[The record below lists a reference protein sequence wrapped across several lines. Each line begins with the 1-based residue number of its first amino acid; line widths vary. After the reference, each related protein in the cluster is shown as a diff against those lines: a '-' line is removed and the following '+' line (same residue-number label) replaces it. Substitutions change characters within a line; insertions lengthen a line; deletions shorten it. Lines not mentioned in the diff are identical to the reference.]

1 MKSPKALWTCGLFFL
16 AAASCTSP
24 GGSPT
29 DASARAGAGG
39 SGISGGNPGTSG
51 GVNAGG
57 GTITGGRPATGGAP
71 GTGGSSNGGAALG
84 AGGSSNGGT
93 TPGAG
98 GSPNG
103 GATPGMGG
111 SLNGGA
117 TPGMGGSL
125 NGGATP
131 GTGGRS
137 GTSGGASAGGGSSG
151 VGGSSGGGAGGGSG
165 GAGGSGRG
173 SGGSGAAG
181 GLGGGIAGSGGGSGA
196 AGGAPPACTG
206 AAVKA
211 TLSGTTYTLDNGLVQ
226 AKVDTSDAT
235 VPSFIINGVETMTTG
250 GYFSWGTNVYTAGP
264 FTGSLSVDPSKNSG
278 AVAEVAMTTTWDKSS
293 GKIPLDLEVRFA
305 LPRCSQGLYGYVVLT
320 HPASYPAFTPGE
332 LRVNHYVQWDAVFDW
347 YAVDDVRRGVF
358 TSVASSEAAT
368 AVAGAPQEVLK
379 YPSGPFADRPGW
391 QKYDNSIEWG
401 EGTVYGWSSTKKNI
415 GLWLINPSNEYLPG
429 GPMKTELTL
438 HDAPGGKATLLNYW
452 GGTHFYG
459 ELEDVK
465 ANQVREKVCGP
476 WLLYG
481 NSTTTAGSAG
491 QDALWADAKQRLIV
505 EKAAW
510 PYSWETDSRYPPTS
524 ARGTV
529 KGQLTFTDANQPT
542 ASVAN
547 AWVGLADPPVNGL
560 PNFEHQAW
568 DYQYW
573 VHADGQGNFSLPN
586 VRPGSYTLHAFVAG
600 IHGVYVGQ
608 SNAVVVT
615 AGGTTDLGAV
625 TWTPDRKGPT
635 VWEIGIPDRVPAEFY
650 RGDQAWHYGTASL
663 FSKDFPSGINY
674 TVGTSTPAK
683 DWNFLQPGG
692 TWNVQFNV
700 ASIPTGATGASLV
713 LDSAGSDGVTLSASF
728 NGTKVGSASIS
739 YDDSS
744 IARDQPHGV
753 WLSGRIAVPLAQIK
767 TGSNTLAIAS
777 SGSLMWD
784 YLRLEWVTP

>member
-1 MKSPKALWTCGLFFL
+1 MKSLTAPWTCGLFFL
-16 AAASCTSP
+16 AAASCSSP
-24 GGSPT
+24 GGSAT
-29 DASARAGAGG
+29 DTGAHSGAGA

-51 GVNAGG
+51 NTGGGTAGG
-57 GTITGGRPATGGAP
+57 GFATGGAP
-71 GTGGSSNGGAALG
+71 GTGGSL
-84 AGGSSNGGT
+84 NGGT

-98 GSPNG
+98 GSSGGGATMGTGGSSSGGATMGTGGFSTGGVTVGTGGSSNG
-103 GATPGMGG
+103 GATM
-111 SLNGGA
+111 
-117 TPGMGGSL
+117 
-125 NGGATP
+125 
-131 GTGGRS
+131 GTGGLS
-137 GTSGGASAGGGSSG
+137 TGGSTVGTGGSSNTG
-151 VGGSSGGGAGGGSG
+151 GIQTTAGRTGTTGGTGGSA
-165 GAGGSGRG
+165 
-173 SGGSGAAG
+173 
-181 GLGGGIAGSGGGSGA
+181 GGGIAGSSGGTSST
-196 AGGAPPACTG
+196 GGAPPACTG

-226 AKVDTSDAT
+226 AKVNTSDAT
-235 VPSFIINGVETMTTG
+235 MPSFIINGVETMTSG

-264 FTGSLSVDPSKNSG
+264 FTGSLSVDPSKNG
-278 AVAEVAMTTTWDKSS
+278 GDVAEVAMTTKWDGSS
-293 GKIPLDLEVRFA
+293 GKIPLDLDVRFA
-305 LPRCSQGLYGYVVLT
+305 MPRCAQGLYGYVVLT

-332 LRVNHYVQWDAVFDW
+332 LRYNHYVQWDSVFDW

-358 TSVASSEAAT
+358 TSLASSEAAT

-391 QKYDNSIEWG
+391 QKYDNSLEWG
-401 EGTVYGWSSTKKNI
+401 EGTVYGWSSSKKNI
-415 GLWLINPSNEYLPG
+415 GLWMINPSNEYLPG

-438 HDAPGGKATLLNYW
+438 HDAPGGKATLLDYW
-452 GGTHFYG
+452 AGTHFYG
-459 ELEDVK
+459 GLEDLK
-465 ANQVREKVCGP
+465 ANQVRQKLLGP
-476 WLLYG
+476 WFLYG

-491 QDALWADAKQRLIV
+491 QDVLWADAKQRLAT
-505 EKAAW
+505 EQAAW
-510 PYSWETDSRYPPTS
+510 PYSWETDSRYPPKS
-524 ARGTV
+524 GRGSV
-529 KGQLTFTDANQPT
+529 KGQMTFTDPNQPT

-547 AWVGLADPPVNGL
+547 AWVGLADPPVNGV
-560 PNFEHQAW
+560 PNFEHQSW

-573 VHADGQGNFSLPN
+573 VHADGQGNFTLAN
-586 VRPGSYTLHAFVAG
+586 VRPGKYTLHAFVAG

-608 SNAVVVT
+608 SDAVVVT

-650 RGDQAWHYGTASL
+650 RGDQAWHYGTNL
-663 FSKDFPSGINY
+663 QFSKDFPSGVNY

-683 DWNFLQPGG
+683 DWNYLQPGG

-700 ASIPTGATGASLV
+700 ASIPAGATGASLV

-728 NGTKVGSASIS
+728 NGTKVGSSSIS

-767 TGSNTLAIAS
+767 TGANTLAIAS
-777 SGSLMWD
+777 SGNMMWD

>member
-1 MKSPKALWTCGLFFL
+1 
-16 AAASCTSP
+16 
-24 GGSPT
+24 
-29 DASARAGAGG
+29 
-39 SGISGGNPGTSG
+39 
-51 GVNAGG
+51 
-57 GTITGGRPATGGAP
+57 
-71 GTGGSSNGGAALG
+71 
-84 AGGSSNGGT
+84 
-93 TPGAG
+93 
-98 GSPNG
+98 
-103 GATPGMGG
+103 
-111 SLNGGA
+111 
-117 TPGMGGSL
+117 
-125 NGGATP
+125 
-131 GTGGRS
+131 
-137 GTSGGASAGGGSSG
+137 
-151 VGGSSGGGAGGGSG
+151 
-165 GAGGSGRG
+165 
-173 SGGSGAAG
+173 
-181 GLGGGIAGSGGGSGA
+181 
-196 AGGAPPACTG
+196 
-206 AAVKA
+206 VKA

-586 VRPGSYTLHAFVAG
+586 VRPGSYTLHAFVAE

>member
-1 MKSPKALWTCGLFFL
+1 
-16 AAASCTSP
+16 
-24 GGSPT
+24 
-29 DASARAGAGG
+29 
-39 SGISGGNPGTSG
+39 
-51 GVNAGG
+51 
-57 GTITGGRPATGGAP
+57 
-71 GTGGSSNGGAALG
+71 
-84 AGGSSNGGT
+84 
-93 TPGAG
+93 
-98 GSPNG
+98 
-103 GATPGMGG
+103 
-111 SLNGGA
+111 
-117 TPGMGGSL
+117 
-125 NGGATP
+125 
-131 GTGGRS
+131 
-137 GTSGGASAGGGSSG
+137 
-151 VGGSSGGGAGGGSG
+151 
-165 GAGGSGRG
+165 
-173 SGGSGAAG
+173 
-181 GLGGGIAGSGGGSGA
+181 
-196 AGGAPPACTG
+196 
-206 AAVKA
+206 VKA

-226 AKVDTSDAT
+226 AKVNTSDAT
-235 VPSFIINGVETMTTG
+235 MPSFIINGVETMTSG

-264 FTGSLSVDPSKNSG
+264 FTGTLVADPSKNG
-278 AVAEVAMTTTWDKSS
+278 GDVAEVAMTTKWDGSS

-305 LPRCSQGLYGYVVLT
+305 MPRCAQGLYGYVVLT

-332 LRVNHYVQWDAVFDW
+332 LRYNHYVQWDSVFDW

-391 QKYDNSIEWG
+391 QKYDLSLEWG
-401 EGTVYGWSSTKKNI
+401 EGTVYGWSSSKKNI
-415 GLWLINPSNEYLPG
+415 GLWMINPSNEYLPG

-476 WLLYG
+476 WFLYG

-491 QDALWADAKQRLIV
+491 QDALWADAKQRLIW

-510 PYSWETDSRYPPTS
+510 PYSWETDTRYPPKS
-524 ARGTV
+524 ARGTA
-529 KGQLTFTDANQPT
+529 KGQLSFTDANQPT

-547 AWVGLADPPVNGL
+547 AWVGLADPPVGGV

-573 VHADGQGNFSLPN
+573 VHADGQGNFTLAN

-615 AGGTTDLGAV
+615 AGGTTDLGTV

-635 VWEIGIPDRVPAEFY
+635 VWEIGVADRVPAEFY

-700 ASIPTGATGASLV
+700 ASIPAGATGASLV
-713 LDSAGSDGVTLSASF
+713 LDSAGSNGVTLSASF

-739 YDDSS
+739 YNDSS

-753 WLSGRIAVPLAQIK
+753 WLSGRIAVPLAQVK
-767 TGSNTLAIAS
+767 TGSNTLAISS
-777 SGSLMWD
+777 SGSMMWD

>member
-1 MKSPKALWTCGLFFL
+1 MS
-16 AAASCTSP
+16 
-24 GGSPT
+24 GS
-29 DASARAGAGG
+29 
-39 SGISGGNPGTSG
+39 
-51 GVNAGG
+51 
-57 GTITGGRPATGGAP
+57 P
-71 GTGGSSNGGAALG
+71 GTGGETAVGGQVATGGVPG
-84 AGGSSNGGT
+84 AGGSSNGGAT
-93 TPGAG
+93 LSTG
-98 GSPNG
+98 GSLKG
-103 GATPGMGG
+103 GATQGTGG
-111 SLNGGA
+111 SLIGGA
-117 TPGMGGSL
+117 TS
-125 NGGATP
+125 
-131 GTGGRS
+131 GTGGRGGTAGGGS
-137 GTSGGASAGGGSSG
+137 GGSSSGGAGRGGGGDAGAGGGAGRGGGGSSG
-151 VGGSSGGGAGGGSG
+151 GGGGAGGGAGVTGGAGGGSG
-165 GAGGSGRG
+165 G
-173 SGGSGAAG
+173 GA
-181 GLGGGIAGSGGGSGA
+181 GA

-211 TLSGTTYTLDNGLVQ
+211 TLSGTTYTFDNGLVQ
-226 AKVDTSDAT
+226 AKINTSDAT
-235 VPSFIINGVETMTTG
+235 MPSFIINGVETMTSC

-264 FTGSLSVDPSKNSG
+264 FTGSLSADPSKNGG

-332 LRVNHYVQWDAVFDW
+332 LRYNHYVQWDSVFDW

-368 AVAGAPQEVLK
+368 AVSGAPKEVLK

-391 QKYDNSIEWG
+391 QKYDLTLEWG

-459 ELEDVK
+459 DLEDVK

-476 WLLYG
+476 WLLYA
-481 NSTTTAGSAG
+481 NSTTTAGNAG
-491 QDALWADAKQRLIV
+491 QDALWADAKQRLIW

-510 PYSWETDSRYPPTS
+510 PYSWEADPRYPPKS
-524 ARGTV
+524 GRGTV
-529 KGQLTFTDANQPT
+529 KGQITYTDAAQPT

-547 AWVGLADPPVNGL
+547 AWVGLANPPVNGA

-600 IHGVYVGQ
+600 IHGVYIGQ
-608 SNAVVVT
+608 DNAVVVT
-615 AGGTTDLGAV
+615 AGGTTDLGTV

-635 VWEIGIPDRVPAEFY
+635 VWEIGIPDRVPREFY
-650 RGDQAWHYGTASL
+650 RGDQAWHYGTAQL

-683 DWNFLQPGG
+683 DWNFLQSGG

-700 ASIPTGATGASLV
+700 TSIPAGATGASLV
-713 LDSAGSDGVTLSASF
+713 LDSAGSNSVTLSASL
-728 NGTKVGSASIS
+728 NGTKVGSTSTS

-753 WLSGRIAVPLAQIK
+753 WVGGRIAVPLAQIK
-767 TGSNTLAIAS
+767 TGSNTLAVSS
-777 SGSLMWD
+777 SGDMMWD

>member
-1 MKSPKALWTCGLFFL
+1 M
-16 AAASCTSP
+16 
-24 GGSPT
+24 GG
-29 DASARAGAGG
+29 
-39 SGISGGNPGTSG
+39 I
-51 GVNAGG
+51 
-57 GTITGGRPATGGAP
+57 
-71 GTGGSSNGGAALG
+71 SNGGATQG
-84 AGGSSNGGT
+84 AGGRGT
-93 TPGAG
+93 T
-98 GSPNG
+98 
-103 GATPGMGG
+103 
-111 SLNGGA
+111 
-117 TPGMGGSL
+117 
-125 NGGATP
+125 
-131 GTGGRS
+131 
-137 GTSGGASAGGGSSG
+137 
-151 VGGSSGGGAGGGSG
+151 GGSG
-165 GAGGSGRG
+165 GGSTGGV
-173 SGGSGAAG
+173 GGV
-181 GLGGGIAGSGGGSGA
+181 GGGIAGSSGGSVST
-196 AGGAPPACTG
+196 GGAPPACTG

-226 AKVDTSDAT
+226 AKVNTSDAT
-235 VPSFIINGVETMTTG
+235 MPSFIINGVETMTSG

-264 FTGSLSVDPSKNSG
+264 FTGSLSADPSKNG
-278 AVAEVAMTTTWDKSS
+278 GDVAEVAMTTKWDGSS

-305 LPRCSQGLYGYVVLT
+305 LPRCAQGLYGYVVLT

-332 LRVNHYVQWDAVFDW
+332 LRYNHYVQWDSVFDW

-391 QKYDNSIEWG
+391 QKYDLSLEWG
-401 EGTVYGWSSTKKNI
+401 EGTVYGWSSSKKNI
-415 GLWLINPSNEYLPG
+415 GLWMINPSNEYLPG

-476 WLLYG
+476 WLLYA

-510 PYSWETDSRYPPTS
+510 PYSWETDTRYPPKS

-529 KGQLTFTDANQPT
+529 KGQITYTDPAQPT

-547 AWVGLADPPVNGL
+547 AWVGLADPPANGL

-573 VHADGQGNFSLPN
+573 VHADGQGNFTLAN
-586 VRPGSYTLHAFVAG
+586 VRPGTYTLHAFVAG

-608 SNAVVVT
+608 SNAVVAT
-615 AGGTTDLGAV
+615 AGGTTDLGTV

-635 VWEIGIPDRVPAEFY
+635 VWEIGVPDRVPAEFY

-700 ASIPTGATGASLV
+700 ASIPAGATGASLV
-713 LDSAGSDGVTLSASF
+713 LDSAGSNGVTLSASF

-739 YDDSS
+739 YNDSS

-767 TGSNTLAIAS
+767 TGSNTLAVSS
-777 SGSLMWD
+777 SGSMMWD

>member
-1 MKSPKALWTCGLFFL
+1 MN
-16 AAASCTSP
+16 TSP
-24 GGSPT
+24 L
-29 DASARAGAGG
+29 AGAGA
-39 SGISGGNPGTSG
+39 SGISAGNPATSG
-51 GVNAGG
+51 GAGPG
-57 GTITGGRPATGGAP
+57 GTIVSGGRLATGGVPATGGVAI
-71 GTGGSSNGGAALG
+71 GGSTSEP
-84 AGGSSNGGT
+84 GGS
-93 TPGAG
+93 A
-98 GSPNG
+98 
-103 GATPGMGG
+103 A
-111 SLNGGA
+111 
-117 TPGMGGSL
+117 
-125 NGGATP
+125 GGATP
-131 GTGGRS
+131 GTGGSPIGGTALGTGGSFTGGSTVATGGLATGGSVPGTGGRS
-137 GTSGGASAGGGSSG
+137 GTA
-151 VGGSSGGGAGGGSG
+151 GGSG
-165 GAGGSGRG
+165 GVSG
-173 SGGSGAAG
+173 SGGVGGGVSGGGNTSSRTGGAG
-181 GLGGGIAGSGGGSGA
+181 GLGGGIAGSSAGTSST
-196 AGGAPPACTG
+196 GGAPPACTG

-211 TLSGTTYTLDNGLVQ
+211 TLSGTTYTLDNGVVQ
-226 AKVDTSDAT
+226 AKVNTSDAT
-235 VPSFIINGVETMTTG
+235 MPSFIINGVETMTSG

-264 FTGSLSVDPSKNSG
+264 FTGSLSVDPSKNG
-278 AVAEVAMTTTWDKSS
+278 GDVAEVAMTTKWDGSS

-305 LPRCSQGLYGYVVLT
+305 MPRCAQGLYGYVVLT

-332 LRVNHYVQWDAVFDW
+332 LRYNHYVQWDSVFDW

-368 AVAGAPQEVLK
+368 AVSGAPQEVLK

-391 QKYDNSIEWG
+391 QKYDNSLEWG
-401 EGTVYGWSSTKKNI
+401 EGTVYGWSSSKKNI
-415 GLWLINPSNEYLPG
+415 GLWMINPSNEYLPG

-459 ELEDVK
+459 DLEDVK

-476 WLLYG
+476 WFLYG

-491 QDALWADAKQRLIV
+491 QDALWADAKQRLIW

-510 PYSWETDSRYPPTS
+510 PYSWETDTRYPPKS

-529 KGQLTFTDANQPT
+529 KGQLSFTDANQPT

-547 AWVGLADPPVNGL
+547 AWVGLADPPVGGL

-573 VHADGQGNFSLPN
+573 VHADGQGNFALPN

-608 SNAVVVT
+608 SNAVTVT
-615 AGGTTDLGAV
+615 AGGTTDLGTV

-700 ASIPTGATGASLV
+700 ASIPAGATGASLV
-713 LDSAGSDGVTLSASF
+713 LDSAGSNGVTLSASF

-767 TGSNTLAIAS
+767 TGSNTLAISS
-777 SGSLMWD
+777 SGSMMWD
-784 YLRLEWVTP
+784 YLRLEWVTQ

>member
-1 MKSPKALWTCGLFFL
+1 VG
-16 AAASCTSP
+16 
-24 GGSPT
+24 
-29 DASARAGAGG
+29 
-39 SGISGGNPGTSG
+39 
-51 GVNAGG
+51 
-57 GTITGGRPATGGAP
+57 
-71 GTGGSSNGGAALG
+71 GTGG
-84 AGGSSNGGT
+84 T
-93 TPGAG
+93 
-98 GSPNG
+98 
-103 GATPGMGG
+103 
-111 SLNGGA
+111 
-117 TPGMGGSL
+117 
-125 NGGATP
+125 
-131 GTGGRS
+131 
-137 GTSGGASAGGGSSG
+137 
-151 VGGSSGGGAGGGSG
+151 GGAGGGSG
-165 GAGGSGRG
+165 G
-173 SGGSGAAG
+173 GA
-181 GLGGGIAGSGGGSGA
+181 GA

-211 TLSGTTYTLDNGLVQ
+211 TLSGTTYTFDNGLVQ
-226 AKVDTSDAT
+226 AKINTSDAT
-235 VPSFIINGVETMTTG
+235 MPSFIINGVETMTSG

-264 FTGSLSVDPSKNSG
+264 FTDSLSADPSKNGG

-332 LRVNHYVQWDAVFDW
+332 LRYNHYVQWDSVFDW

-391 QKYDNSIEWG
+391 QKYDLSLEWG
-401 EGTVYGWSSTKKNI
+401 EGTVYGWSSSKKNI
-415 GLWLINPSNEYLPG
+415 GLWMINPSNEYLPG

-459 ELEDVK
+459 DLEDVK

-476 WLLYG
+476 WLLYA

-491 QDALWADAKQRLIV
+491 QDALWADAKQRLIW

-510 PYSWETDSRYPPTS
+510 PYSWETDTHYPPTS
-524 ARGTV
+524 GRGTV
-529 KGQLTFTDANQPT
+529 KGQLTYTDAAQPT

-547 AWVGLADPPVNGL
+547 AWVGLADPPVNGA

-573 VHADGQGNFSLPN
+573 VHADGQGNFTLAN
-586 VRPGSYTLHAFVAG
+586 VRPGSYTLHSFVAG
-600 IHGVYVGQ
+600 IRGVYMGKD
-608 SNAVVVT
+608 NAVVVT
-615 AGGTTDLGAV
+615 AGGTTDLGTV

-635 VWEIGIPDRVPAEFY
+635 VWEIGIPDRVPREFY

-663 FSKDFPSGINY
+663 FSKDFPNGVNY

-683 DWNFLQPGG
+683 DWNFLQSGG

-700 ASIPTGATGASLV
+700 TSIPAGATGASLV
-713 LDSAGSDGVTLSASF
+713 LDSAGSNSVTLSASL
-728 NGTKVGSASIS
+728 NGTKVGSTSTS

-753 WLSGRIAVPLAQIK
+753 WVGGRIAVPLAQIK
-767 TGSNTLAIAS
+767 TGSNTLAVSS
-777 SGSLMWD
+777 SGDMMWD